1 MKTKIRPKRKQKNIS
16 LREDAIA
23 KVKRLSENSFY
34 TQSEIIELGILK
46 LKEKDLCL
54 DFSK

>member
-16 LREDAIA
+16 LREDAIT